1 MNNTVEFGIHIFLT
15 RTWTLAFGE
24 KTFGGGWGDVVL
36 KRMLLWFYFPVYSF
50 SVLQPI
56 ATFRHG

>member
-1 MNNTVEFGIHIFLT
+1 MSDRLTFMNNTVEFGIHIFLT

-36 KRMLLWFYFPVYSF
+36 KRMLL
-50 SVLQPI
+50 
-56 ATFRHG
+56 